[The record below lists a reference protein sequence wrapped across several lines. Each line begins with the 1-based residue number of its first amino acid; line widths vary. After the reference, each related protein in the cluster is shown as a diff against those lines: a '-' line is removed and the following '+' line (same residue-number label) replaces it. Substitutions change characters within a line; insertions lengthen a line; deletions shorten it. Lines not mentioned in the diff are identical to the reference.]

1 MRPIRL
7 TVSAFGPYVGAT
19 VLDMDKLGKSG
30 LYLITGDTGAGKTTL
45 FDAITYALY
54 GEASGD
60 NREAS
65 MLRSKY
71 ADADTPTQVELV
83 FEYRGKVF
91 TVRRNPEYERQS
103 KRGGGTTMQRADA
116 ELIMADGRVVTK
128 TKEVTAAIVDIM
140 GLSRDQFSRIAMIA
154 QGEFLKLLLA
164 PTEERKEIFRRIF
177 RTELYQKLQDRLK
190 VESGDLG
197 SGCERLKSGIG
208 QHIAGVTCQEDDV
221 LRIELDKAK
230 EGALPLDDT
239 MALLARLIEQ
249 DEAEETTKTDA
260 LHAVEG
266 QLTEIS
272 ALLGRAEEIQKV
284 RAALAAAQAE
294 LAVRQLQE
302 KERLATLE
310 AEQARQPERERLDA
324 AITTAKNKLPQYAE
338 LDAAQ
343 AQLAAKR
350 ELFGQKQALL
360 VTNKESMEGAKARHA
375 ALKQELEELKDCEAQ
390 RERLESRKNDAEKR
404 KTQLA
409 ALFLTAERCAKLEQ
423 SLQAARDAYR
433 KAGAAAAEAQSDYSH
448 KNRAFLDE
456 QAGILAEHL
465 RDGEPC
471 PVCGSAEHPHPARKS
486 QHAPTE
492 TELERVK
499 LASERAQAKATE
511 TSAAAGEL
519 LGQLTAQ
526 KSEIEKQSAE
536 LLGGCTY
543 EEAGAKLRIALAEA
557 MDAEAQL
564 KEKLAAAAL
573 RCERRRAA
581 EGELSSREA
590 EIAALESAVA
600 ELGIASALLA
610 GEIASMTSAVEKLAA
625 GLPFESR
632 ALAEKHIAQTEASKA
647 ALQKSFEDAQT
658 AHTEAKSA
666 VDALAGRVNAHT
678 EQLRSADE
686 INADAEREK
695 QAALLA
701 QKRELSGA
709 LTALAARLAGNRAA
723 RDRIARQS
731 GDLAA
736 LEEKWTWVK
745 ALSNTAN
752 GNLSGKEK
760 IMLETYIQMT
770 YFDRIIE
777 RANTRFMIMSGGQY
791 ELKRR
796 VEADNNRSQSG
807 LELDVVDHYNG
818 TERSVK
824 SLSGGE
830 SFQAS
835 LALALGLSDEIQ
847 SYAGGVRLDTMFVD
861 EGFGSLDEE
870 ALRQAMA
877 ALAGL
882 AEGSRLVGIISH
894 VAELKEKIDRQIVVT
909 KEKSGG
915 SRVEIVV

>member
-1 MRPIRL
+1 MRPMKL
-7 TVSAFGPYVGAT
+7 TLSAFGPYVGTT
-19 VLDMDKLGKSG
+19 VLDMDKLGESG

-103 KRGGGTTMQRADA
+103 KRG
-116 ELIMADGRVVTK
+116 VTK

-140 GLSRDQFSRIAMIA
+140 GIDRDQFSRIAMIA
-154 QGEFLKLLLA
+154 QGDFLKLLLA

-190 VESGDLG
+190 AESGDLATR
-197 SGCERLKSGIG
+197 CERLKSGID
-208 QHIAGVTCQEDDV
+208 QHIAGVACGEDDV
-221 LRIELDKAK
+221 LHIELDKAK
-230 EGALPLDDT
+230 EGALPLGDV

-249 DEAEETTKTDA
+249 DEEQEAAKADA
-260 LHAVEG
+260 LRTVEQ
-266 QLTEIS
+266 QLAEIS
-272 ALLGRAEEIQKV
+272 ALLGRAAEVEKT

-302 KERLATLE
+302 TERRAALE
-310 AEQARQPERERLDA
+310 GERARQPERERLDA
-324 AITTAKNKLPQYAE
+324 AITTAKNRLPQYDE

-343 AQLAAKR
+343 ARLAQKQELFKGQQATLAAH
-350 ELFGQKQALL
+350 
-360 VTNKESMEGAKARHA
+360 KENAERAKARQA
-375 ALKQELEELKDCEAQ
+375 SLKQELEELKDCEAQ
-390 RERLESRKNDAEKR
+390 LERIEGRKNDAEKR

-409 ALFLTAERCAKLEQ
+409 ALSSAAESCAKIEQ
-423 SLQAARDAYR
+423 SWAAAREAYR
-433 KAGAAAAEAQSDYSH
+433 AAAAAAEETQSDYSR
-448 KNRAFLDE
+448 KNKAFLDE
-456 QAGILAEHL
+456 QAGILAQHL
-465 RDGEPC
+465 RDGAPC
-471 PVCGSAEHPHPARKS
+471 PVCGSAEHPCPAQKS
-486 QHAPTE
+486 EHAPTE
-492 TELERVK
+492 AELERAK
-499 LASERAQAKATE
+499 LTSERAQAKATE
-511 TSAAAGEL
+511 ASAAAGEL

-526 KSEIEKQSAE
+526 KSEIEKQCAE
-536 LLGGCTY
+536 LLGGCAY
-543 EEAGAKLRIALAEA
+543 EEAREKIRLALKEA
-557 MDAEAQL
+557 TDAVVQL
-564 KEKLAAAAL
+564 KALLAAAAA
-573 RCERRRAA
+573 RCERKRAA
-581 EGELSSREA
+581 ENELVPLEA
-590 EIAALESAVA
+590 EIVALESAAA
-600 ELGIASALLA
+600 ELGIASALLGGELA
-610 GEIASMTSAVEKLAA
+610 GMAAAAQKLASEMEFA
-625 GLPFESR
+625 SR
-632 ALAEKHIAQTEASKA
+632 ALAEKHIAQTETARA
-647 ALQKSFEDAQT
+647 ALQAAHDGAQ
-658 AHTEAKSA
+658 AAYTEAKSVADA
-666 VDALAGRVNAHT
+666 VAGRVHALT

-695 QAALLA
+695 QAALRS
-701 QKRELSGA
+701 QKQALNGT

-736 LEEKWTWVK
+736 LEETWTWVK

-770 YFDRIIE
+770 YFDRITA

-915 SRVEIVV
+915 SRVQIVV